1 MQNRSPLREEQ
12 QQIIAYP
19 LHGSC
24 YLNITSSCTLRCTF
38 CPKHNRTWEVQD
50 YDLHLES
57 EPSADEVM
65 AAIGDPAEY
74 RELVFCGLGEP
85 TKRLDLLL
93 DIAAR
98 LKKVKSRVRVNTDGL
113 ANLVHGRDVTPEMAR
128 VVDVVS
134 ISMNTQDEA
143 SYIRHTRPK
152 LEGAYAAMLDF
163 AVAAR
168 NAGMEVTLTAIDG
181 LDGVKIGE
189 CETIAHDL
197 GVNFR
202 KRVMDEVG

>member
-1 MQNRSPLREEQ
+1 MQNRSTLREEQ
-12 QQIIAYP
+12 RQIIAYP

-38 CPKHNRTWEVQD
+38 CPKHNRTWEVQE
-50 YDLHLES
+50 YDLHLEY

-65 AAIGDPAEY
+65 AAIGDPAQY
-74 RELVFCGLGEP
+74 REMVFCGLGEP
-85 TKRLDLLL
+85 TKRLDTLL

-98 LKKVKSRVRVNTDGL
+98 LKQSGSRVRVNTDGL

-128 VVDVVS
+128 VVDAVS
-134 ISMNTQDEA
+134 ISMNTQNEED
-143 SYIRHTRPK
+143 YIRHTRPK
-152 LEGAYAAMLDF
+152 LKGAFSAMLDF
-163 AVAAR
+163 AASAR

-181 LDGVKIGE
+181 LEGVEIEK
-189 CETIAHDL
+189 CEAIARDL
-197 GVNFR
+197 GVGFR